1 MRSSYG
7 RYIKNL
13 CVLAFPVMLEQLG
26 QIFLGTV
33 DTFFAGTIGDNA
45 IAAINVTNMF
55 MNLFCTVFAAFGIG
69 VMVLIARALG
79 QKDEAL
85 ANRLVR
91 QSVLLA
97 TAVGLGLGLINLFL
111 CRPILQLAGAKG
123 EILEMGITYY
133 LVVCVPCFIMGL
145 TQVLAYGL
153 KAAQNTKASMIAS
166 LAANLTNVALDAL
179 FLKLGLGVFGLG
191 LATTLSRLLNVLLLV
206 RLYRKKVTALHIDRS
221 GWKPESVLMRELV
234 SYSAPVMLTQFSARL
249 AMTIHG
255 SLILHLGDV
264 FYVSNSIATQ
274 IDEFACIPSAGFE
287 AATATMVSN
296 SIGAGKKE
304 DVLRYTGTAFVSTS
318 VFMTSIGLVLAL
330 FAGPLAS
337 IFTETQEVQGLVA
350 QVLSFM
356 VLFDWTS
363 ALSHILTSSVQGT
376 GDSKF
381 PLYVTLLGNIIMRL
395 GAGYVLAY
403 FLHWNLIGVWTG
415 IVMDFLLRGILLGRR
430 LLKEYSRKT
439 LSVQ

>member
-1 MRSSYG
+1 MSASKG
-7 RYIKNL
+7 QYIRNL

-55 MNLFCTVFAAFGIG
+55 MNLFCTVFSAFGIG

-79 QKDEAL
+79 QRDEAL

-91 QSVLLA
+91 QSVLLI
-97 TAVGLGLGLINLFL
+97 TAVGLGLGLVNLLL
-111 CRPILQLAGAKG
+111 CRPLLRLAGAKG
-123 EILEMGITYY
+123 EILEMGVTYY
-133 LVVCVPCFIMGL
+133 IVVCAPCFLVGL
-145 TQVLAYGL
+145 TQALAYGL

-166 LAANLTNVALDAL
+166 LAANVANVGLDAL
-179 FLKLGLGVFGLG
+179 FLRLGLGVLGLG
-191 LATTLSRLLNVLLLV
+191 LATTLSRLLNVLLLL
-206 RLYRKKVTALHIDRS
+206 RQYRRGTTALTIDGT
-221 GWKPESVLMRELV
+221 GWRREPALMKELL
-234 SYSAPVMLTQFSARL
+234 SYSAPVMLTHFSARL
-249 AMTIHG
+249 AIAIHG

-264 FYVSNSIATQ
+264 FYVANSIATQ
-274 IDEFACIPSAGFE
+274 IDDFACIPSAGFE

-296 SIGAGKKE
+296 SVGAERKE
-304 DVLRYTGTAFVSTS
+304 DVLRYTGTAFVATTVS
-318 VFMTSIGLVLAL
+318 MTAIGLVLAL
-330 FAGPLAS
+330 LARPLAG
-337 IFTETQEVQGLVA
+337 IFTDTRQVQELVA

-376 GDSKF
+376 GNSKY
-381 PLYVTLLGNIIMRL
+381 PLYVTLLGNVLMRL

-403 FLHWNLIGVWTG
+403 FLRWNLIGVWTG
-415 IVMDFLLRGILLGRR
+415 IVLDFLLRGVLLGRK
-430 LLKEYSRKT
+430 LLRQYRRKT
-439 LSVQ
+439 AAAQ

>member
-7 RYIKNL
+7 RYVKNL

-79 QKDEAL
+79 QQDEVL

-97 TAVGLGLGLINLFL
+97 AAVGLGLGLINLVL
-111 CRPILQLAGAKG
+111 CRPILRLAGAKG
-123 EILEMGITYY
+123 EILEMGVTYY

-153 KAAQNTKASMIAS
+153 KAAQNTRASMVAS
-166 LAANLTNVALDAL
+166 LAANLANIGLDAL
-179 FLKLGLGVFGLG
+179 LLKLGLGVLGLG

-206 RLYRKKVTALHIDRS
+206 RLYRRRVTPLTIDSS
-221 GWKPESVLMRELV
+221 GWKRDPALMRELI

-249 AMTIHG
+249 AITIHG

-296 SIGAGKKE
+296 AVGAGKKE

-318 VFMTSIGLVLAL
+318 VFMTSIGLILAL
-330 FAGPLAS
+330 LARPLAA
-337 IFTETQEVQGLVA
+337 IFTDTQEVQRLVA
-350 QVLSFM
+350 QVLTFM

-376 GDSKF
+376 GDSRF
-381 PLYVTLLGNIIMRL
+381 PLYVTLLGNITMRL
-395 GAGYVLAY
+395 GTGYVLAY

-415 IVMDFLLRGILLGRR
+415 IVLDFLLRGILLGRR
-430 LLKEYSRKT
+430 LIKEYGRRT
-439 LSVQ
+439 LTAR

>member
-1 MRSSYG
+1 MRSSYS
-7 RYIKNL
+7 RYLKNL

-55 MNLFCTVFAAFGIG
+55 MNLFCTVFSAFGIG
-69 VMVLIARALG
+69 VMVLIARAFG
-79 QKDEAL
+79 QQDEAL
-85 ANRLVR
+85 ANRLLR
-91 QSVLLA
+91 QSVLLTA
-97 TAVGLGLGLINLFL
+97 AVGLVLGLMNLFL
-111 CRPILQLAGAKG
+111 CRPILRLAGAKG
-123 EILEMGITYY
+123 EILDMGTVYY

-166 LAANLTNVALDAL
+166 LAANLTNVVLDAL
-179 FLKLGLGVFGLG
+179 FLKLGLGIFGLG
-191 LATTLSRLLNVLLLV
+191 LATTLSRLLNVLLLT
-206 RLYRKKVTALHIDRS
+206 RQYRKKVTPLRIDRS
-221 GWKPESVLMRELV
+221 GWRPEPPLMKELI
-234 SYSAPVMLTQFSARL
+234 SYSAPVMLTYFSARL
-249 AMTIHG
+249 AITIHG

-296 SIGAGKKE
+296 SVGAEKKE
-304 DVLRYTGTAFVSTS
+304 DVLRYTVIAFVATS

-330 FAGPLAS
+330 LARPLAAV
-337 IFTETQEVQGLVA
+337 FTETQEVQGLVA

-376 GDSKF
+376 GNSKF
-381 PLYVTLLGNIIMRL
+381 PLYVTLLGNILMRL

-415 IVMDFLLRGILLGRR
+415 IVLDFLLRGILLGRK
-430 LLKEYSRKT
+430 LLKEYGRKT
-439 LSVQ
+439 PVMQ